1 MMNESAGCFGICAQ
15 HPQDIRPCHHSPD
28 HFGSL
33 METSGHTWR
42 GEEDILSSADGETNV
57 TLRFGE
63 HPGISLPLSH
73 LVPSSVSVSD
83 IFILAG
89 CAFKN
94 NFPMF

>member
-73 LVPSSVSVSD
+73 LVLRAPRGQRPHVAESPEFC
-83 IFILAG
+83 ICI
-89 CAFKN
+89 
-94 NFPMF
+94 